1 MSKSITVTCAYENT
15 DFTRKY
21 KFNDVTNENA
31 VANTVRNKIKA
42 LNASLAGGT
51 ADGLDEFFRSDD
63 YDSTLDV
70 GKLQRI
76 SAAQIDSQTVTVI
89 DLGTGTEGG
98 E

>member
-1 MSKSITVTCAYENT
+1 MSNSITVTCAYENT

-21 KFNDVTNENA
+21 KFNDVTDSNA
-31 VANTVRNKIKA
+31 IPNTVRSKIQA

-51 ADGLDEFFRSDD
+51 ANGLDEFFRSDD
-63 YDSTLDV
+63 YDATNDI

-89 DLGTGTEGG
+89 DLGTGIEGG